1 MGYKV
6 MQIEVSNLCSL
17 TCSYCPHPSQAR
29 PKGNMTFDTFKK
41 CVELVRKSE
50 NPKIGGKQFVWLNHF
65 GEPLLNPELSDFI
78 KHAVARNIEVSFSSN
93 GLDFDRQMFSRE
105 LWRSLADA
113 GLRYVIVSAHERSA
127 ASLRKHVGDI
137 IEIVETWQ
145 PKRSQLHDWAGQ
157 VDLGKLVPPMAPPV
171 NSPCDY
177 ETNDMFAVT
186 WDGRVAACCY
196 DIEGRVGRT
205 IEDVLEGDFT
215 FQSISLCSTC
225 QLGRGDADWLSAPL
239 VQLQKTDS
247 KYTGLLSKI
256 RSRFNRSR

>member
-1 MGYKV
+1 LENEEDLLGYKV

-41 CVELVRKSE
+41 CIELVQQSE
-50 NPKIGGKQFVWLNHF
+50 DPRIGGKQFVWLNHF

-93 GLDFDRQMFSRE
+93 GLDVDRQMFSRE

-157 VDLGKLVPPMAPPV
+157 VDLGKLVPPMSPPV

-177 ETNDMFAVT
+177 ETYLGPSASERRMVWMDAPGQRKANDLPETCGPAEMSAS
-186 WDGRVAACCY
+186 GPAARN
-196 DIEGRVGRT
+196 DVGRNAEWSQPAQR
-205 IEDVLEGDFT
+205 I
-215 FQSISLCSTC
+215 
-225 QLGRGDADWLSAPL
+225 RYA
-239 VQLQKTDS
+239 S
-247 KYTGLLSKI
+247 KA
-256 RSRFNRSR
+256 